1 MVGVV
6 ISSFISF
13 SRYSMYLK
21 DLLCLVSQKIE
32 LVEWVKIGKS

>member
-6 ISSFISF
+6 IYSFISF

-21 DLLCLVSQKIE
+21 DLLFLVSQKIE
-32 LVEWVKIGKS
+32 LVEWAKIGKS